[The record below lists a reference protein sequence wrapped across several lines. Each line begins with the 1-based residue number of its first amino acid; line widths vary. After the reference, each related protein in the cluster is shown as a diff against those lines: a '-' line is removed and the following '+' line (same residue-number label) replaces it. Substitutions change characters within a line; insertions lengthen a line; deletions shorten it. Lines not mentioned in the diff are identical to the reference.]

1 MKKIEIDSPA
11 KINLFLKVQEKNQDG
26 YHNID
31 TSFQIIDLFDYMSFE
46 VSDKSIVIK
55 SNESFLENKNNTI
68 YQSAKLLLN
77 LIDYDMGANIKIEK
91 KIPAGSGLGGGSS
104 NAASTLIALNK
115 LWNLNLSKDELIQ
128 IARKVGADVP
138 FFVYGKNA
146 YGSGIGDKLKSRDAI
161 KDKVLLIYPEINNA
175 SGEMYRLLD
184 IYRKE
189 YKNNS
194 NHLQNDFWNIFLN
207 KHNQIKEFY
216 EATIDSYN
224 LNLSGSGS
232 SMYVLYKTENDI
244 KEILKKIPSNW
255 RFFFCKPLQ
264 YSPIC
269 YIK

>member
-1 MKKIEIDSPA
+1 M
-11 KINLFLKVQEKNQDG
+11 
-26 YHNID
+26 
-31 TSFQIIDLFDYMSFE
+31 
-46 VSDKSIVIK
+46 
-55 SNESFLENKNNTI
+55 
-68 YQSAKLLLN
+68 
-77 LIDYDMGANIKIEK
+77 
-91 KIPAGSGLGGGSS
+91 
-104 NAASTLIALNK
+104 
-115 LWNLNLSKDELIQ
+115 
-128 IARKVGADVP
+128 
-138 FFVYGKNA
+138 YGKNA

-189 YKNNS
+189 DKNNS

-207 KHNQIKEFY
+207 KNKQIKEFY